1 MVTLNDML
9 HSQTNSGAA
18 REDLP
23 TEPLRDFGLR
33 FWDFSLE
40 HMRYVAVILT
50 EAANLVYSVMNL
62 QDHLRIM
69 SSA

>member
-1 MVTLNDML
+1 ML
-9 HSQTNSGAA
+9 HSQTSSGAA

-23 TEPLRDFGLR
+23 TEPLSDSGLR
-33 FWDFSLE
+33 LWNFSLE

-62 QDHLRIM
+62 QDHLKIM